1 MVDQTFAVIVRMMW
15 IDDVIDEEG
24 EIGRDDIRRAFMVS
38 IPQASTDLRRYRTA
52 NPGRIAYDN
61 SLKRY
66 VQIEGSKP
74 LFWGSARAAA
84 AEIVRQV
91 SEINPANAGGA
102 R

>member
-1 MVDQTFAVIVRMMW
+1 MADQTFAVIVRMMW

-24 EIGRDDIRRAFMVS
+24 EIGRSDICSAFMVS
-38 IPQASTDLRRYRTA
+38 IPQASADLRRYMGA
-52 NPGRIAYDN
+52 NPRRISYDA

-74 LFWGSARAAA
+74 LFWASARAAA

-91 SEINPANAGGA
+91 GGCFPASEEGA
-102 R
+102 P